1 MPTSLVDWLRAQD
14 DETLAAL
21 LRLRPDLG
29 VPPPGDFTVL
39 ATRAA
44 IRASVHRACDDLD
57 TVTLAVLEALVLV
70 DADSEPAE
78 RGEIAR
84 LLGPDVPAE
93 ALGAS
98 LAALR
103 ARALVWGADDELCL
117 VPATRDVV
125 PQYPGNLGRRASGP
139 AASSELPA
147 LLAAVA
153 PEEQR
158 VLDALIA
165 GPPIG
170 RSRSASDPSSPV
182 GRLLTRGLLIRL
194 DPETV
199 ELPLQVGVALRGERP
214 MGHIDATPPDPETL
228 AREPSVVDG
237 TAAGAALEMLRKVER
252 LIDLWG
258 RVPPPV
264 LRSGGLGVREL
275 RRAARE
281 MEVDEAVAA
290 LLIEVALAADL
301 VGESDSPNPEW
312 MPTTNVDVWAAGGPE
327 HRWVTLARAWLE
339 MPRLPG
345 LVGRRDDQDR
355 PINALS
361 ETLRRPLAVRD
372 RRRVLGA
379 LADLP
384 AGTSVRSPSGL
395 ADLLA
400 WRAPRRGGRLR
411 DEMVSWTLA
420 EATVLGVVALDALTG
435 PGRVLLDAQP
445 DDSAALV
452 AALRATLPRPV
463 DRILLQADLTAVA
476 PGPLVPELARELALL
491 ADVESGGGA
500 TVYRFTDASIR
511 RALDAG
517 RSASDVKTLLEA
529 HSSTPVPQGLTY
541 LVEDVARRHG
551 RLRGGVASAF
561 LRSDDEVLLSEV
573 IAHPQSA
580 SLELRRIAPTVAI
593 SPVPLSELMDGL
605 RAAGFSPAAEDASGG
620 VLDLGGK
627 GARTDPRRPR
637 RAAVAPEPA
646 GSQLDRLVAR
656 MRSGDALA
664 GVRRGAANGST
675 ATLAT
680 LQQAAR
686 TRGQVWIGY
695 VDGHGVA
702 GERVLAP
709 TQIGAGVVEG
719 TDAVSGEIHRLPL
732 HRITSIALVDT

>member
-21 LRLRPDLG
+21 LRLRPDLA

-70 DADSEPAE
+70 DADSEPAD
-78 RGEIAR
+78 RAGVAH
-84 LLGPDVPAE
+84 LLGPDVPAR
-93 ALGAS
+93 ALTAS

-103 ARALVWGADDELCL
+103 ARALVWGEDHELRL
-117 VPATRDVV
+117 VPAARDVV
-125 PQYPGNLGRRASGP
+125 PHYPGNLGRRASGP

-147 LLAAVA
+147 LLAAVV

-182 GRLLTRGLLIRL
+182 GRLLTRGLLVRI

-199 ELPLQVGVALRGERP
+199 ELPLQVGVALRGDRP
-214 MGHIDATPPDPETL
+214 MGPIDATPPDPDTV
-228 AREPSVVDG
+228 ARQPSVVDG
-237 TAAGAALEMLRKVER
+237 TAGGAALELLRKVER
-252 LIDLWG
+252 LLEYWG

-281 MEVDEAVAA
+281 MEVDEPTAA
-290 LLIEVALAADL
+290 LLIEILLAADL
-301 VGESDSPNPEW
+301 IGESDSPNPEW
-312 MPTTNVDVWAAGGPE
+312 TPTTAVDVWSVGGPE
-327 HRWVTLARAWLE
+327 HRWAVLARAWLE

-355 PINALS
+355 PINVLS
-361 ETLRRPLAVRD
+361 ETLRRPLTVRD
-372 RRRVLGA
+372 RRRVLNA

-384 AGTSVRSPSGL
+384 AGTSVRNPGGL

-411 DEMVSWTLA
+411 DEMVAWTLS
-420 EATVLGVVALDALTG
+420 EATVLGIVALDAITS
-435 PGRVLLDAQP
+435 PGRALL
-445 DDSAALV
+445 AALPEDPSPVV
-452 AALRATLPRPV
+452 AALRATLPEPV
-463 DRILLQADLTAVA
+463 DKILLQADLTAVA
-476 PGPLVPELARELALL
+476 PGPLVPDLARELALL

-517 RSASDVKTLLEA
+517 RSASDVKSLLET
-529 HSSTPVPQGLTY
+529 HSSTPMPQGLTY

-551 RLRGGVASAF
+551 RLRGGIASAF

-573 IAHPQSA
+573 IAHPQNA
-580 SLELRRIAPTVAI
+580 SLELRRIAPTVAV
-593 SPVPLSELMDGL
+593 SPVPLAELMDGL

-620 VLDLGGK
+620 VLDLGVK

-637 RAAVAPEPA
+637 RAAMAT
-646 GSQLDRLVAR
+646 
-656 MRSGDALA
+656 
-664 GVRRGAANGST
+664 RRP
-675 ATLAT
+675 
-680 LQQAAR
+680 
-686 TRGQVWIGY
+686 WW
-695 VDGHGVA
+695 
-702 GERVLAP
+702 
-709 TQIGAGVVEG
+709 
-719 TDAVSGEIHRLPL
+719 
-732 HRITSIALVDT
+732 RIR